1 MKIIRWMLS
10 ILFMGLI
17 IIELYLT
24 LFKQLPLNKLS
35 IMLLLLLIAV
45 FQFRNKLV
53 WYISMTIFIYGI
65 YSLSISAI
73 YSAEPVTMQF
83 TSRLSY
89 LLFEGNSES
98 KIKIFIEVI
107 PDYFYS
113 IFLILFLTKK
123 FRRYYGVLKYDK

>member
-1 MKIIRWMLS
+1 
-10 ILFMGLI
+10 
-17 IIELYLT
+17 
-24 LFKQLPLNKLS
+24 
-35 IMLLLLLIAV
+35 MLLLLLIAV